1 MNWELNIDLN
11 AVLTQELYGHIYLI
25 WNILNPGISNIF
37 KHTEGEGMAH
47 IPTDR
52 CSLEHRVELWHSK
65 GSVWV
70 LSLNLPSGL
79 NHWILAV
86 LKEASV
92 SYFFSASGLATSQ
105 GEQQCSFPIHVLC
118 TICFEYLV
126 YSNTKAIFSFYF
138 GKTLVGIRENWGHY
152 STIKPQINRQ
162 EVFKWFW
169 NACIDKPISIIL
181 PSATRSEIIN
191 ILRISK

>member
-1 MNWELNIDLN
+1 MKGWLTFLQIPAALSTMLN
-11 AVLTQELYGHIYLI
+11 YGIARDQYESYL
-25 WNILNPGISNIF
+25 
-37 KHTEGEGMAH
+37 
-47 IPTDR
+47 
-52 CSLEHRVELWHSK
+52 
-65 GSVWV
+65 
-70 LSLNLPSGL
+70 
-79 NHWILAV
+79 WICQVGWTIEFWLCW
-86 LKEASV
+86 KKPQSV
-92 SYFFSASGLATSQ
+92 SYFFSASSLATSQ

-162 EVFKWFW
+162 KVFKWLW

-181 PSATRSEIIN
+181 PSATGSEIIN